1 MGFVGCLWNL
11 ININL
16 MKTVVING
24 GTKGVGKQI
33 VLACLEN
40 GYNVVFGGRDE
51 LAAEK
56 ILQNLDNSKCQFVKI
71 DNSNI
76 DSLKIMFDI
85 AIRLFHTIDGYIHYA
100 GITPVSGLQ
109 DCDEET
115 YDRVFEINLKS
126 AFFCTQ
132 YAINHMKVNG
142 GGSLIYFGSAHMD
155 YGQEDRAAYA
165 ITKGALNILSNHIAH
180 HYSKFQIRS
189 NYLVMGWT
197 DTDGEI
203 ELRRSQGV
211 NLEDLKLSASKII
224 PMGRMLSVID
234 PIPTVL
240 HFLSDNSKM
249 ITGSVVRITGG
260 EYI

>member
-1 MGFVGCLWNL
+1 MGFVGCLRDS

-40 GYNVVFGGRDE
+40 GYNVVFGGKDE

-76 DSLKIMFDI
+76 DSLKMMFDV
-85 AIRLFHTIDGYIHYA
+85 AIGLFHSIDGYIHYA

-115 YDRVFEINLKS
+115 YDRVFEIN
-126 AFFCTQ
+126 
-132 YAINHMKVNG
+132 Y
-142 GGSLIYFGSAHMD
+142 
-155 YGQEDRAAYA
+155 
-165 ITKGALNILSNHIAH
+165 
-180 HYSKFQIRS
+180 
-189 NYLVMGWT
+189 
-197 DTDGEI
+197 
-203 ELRRSQGV
+203 RRS
-211 NLEDLKLSASKII
+211 
-224 PMGRMLSVID
+224 RC
-234 PIPTVL
+234 
-240 HFLSDNSKM
+240 
-249 ITGSVVRITGG
+249 
-260 EYI
+260 

>member
-1 MGFVGCLWNL
+1 
-11 ININL
+11 
-16 MKTVVING
+16 MKTIVING

-33 VLACLEN
+33 VLACIEN

-51 LAAEK
+51 KAADD
-56 ILQNLDNSKCQFVKI
+56 ILRDVDKNRCQFVKI
-71 DNSNI
+71 DNSHIN
-76 DSLKIMFDI
+76 SLKRMFELTV
-85 AIRLFHTIDGYIHYA
+85 RLFHRIDGYVHYA
-100 GITPVSGLQ
+100 GITPISGLE
-109 DCDEET
+109 DCDEVT
-115 YDRVFEINLKS
+115 YDRVFDINLKS

-132 YAINHMKVNG
+132 FAINQMKYNN

-155 YGQEDRAAYA
+155 YGQVDRAAYA
-165 ITKGALNILSNHIAH
+165 ITKGGLNILSSHIAH
-180 HYSKFQIRS
+180 HYSKYQIRS

-203 ELRRSQGV
+203 ELRKSQGIS
-211 NLEDLKLSASKII
+211 LEDLKLQASSII
-224 PMGRMLSVID
+224 PMGRMLNVND